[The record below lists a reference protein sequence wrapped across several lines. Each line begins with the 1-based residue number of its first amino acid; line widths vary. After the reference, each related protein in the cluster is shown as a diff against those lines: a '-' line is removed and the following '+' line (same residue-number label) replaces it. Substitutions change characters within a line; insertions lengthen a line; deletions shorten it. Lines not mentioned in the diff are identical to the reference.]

1 MPKKKNGE
9 EDVVKRNSKNEKKS
23 AVTKSKVNEKI
34 KGRDKVKEVKKA
46 LSEGVQKKQLPKPAI
61 KKELPAAKEKKQ
73 LPNIKEK
80 KQLPDAKKKKELPKA
95 KSKKMLPNVKEKK
108 ILPAAL
114 TQEEKDLRLLEKI
127 KEFFGKNPEKTTKL
141 DSELEKDLEFLPEY
155 YDLPY
160 RYNETVVKILAQTPK
175 RLFIYWDIS
184 DSDTQKYL
192 RAFGEDFFGK
202 TYPVLLVHNE
212 ELNYTYEIPI
222 NDFANSWYLDI
233 KDSKC
238 KYTVQLGRKFKE
250 IPKFAKETVQIVQE
264 EKINLKN
271 DYIEIVSSNTLEAP
285 NDRVLFDEIKPS
297 ITYRNVKTGEEST
310 KDITNILSSCAKVY
324 NVYDLYKAIYK
335 DEFDSDILDLN
346 NPSSLG
352 SSSSSMTSGMFR

>member
-1 MPKKKNGE
+1 MPRKKIGE
-9 EDVVKRNSKNEKKS
+9 DDVVKRKSKTENVS
-23 AVTKSKVNEKI
+23 SVTKSKVNEKN
-34 KGRDKVKEVKKA
+34 KGRDKVKELKKA
-46 LSEGVQKKQLPKPAI
+46 LPEGVQKKQLPKPTK
-61 KKELPAAKEKKQ
+61 KKELPVA
-73 LPNIKEK
+73 KEK

-127 KEFFGKNPEKTTKL
+127 KEFFGRNPEKTTKL

-184 DSDTQKYL
+184 DNDTQKYL
-192 RAFGEDFFGK
+192 RAFGEDFFEK

-250 IPKFAKETVQIVQE
+250 IPKFAKEIMQIVQE

-285 NDRVLFDEIKPS
+285 NDRVLFNEIKPS

>member
-1 MPKKKNGE
+1 MPIKKFGE
-9 EDVVKRNSKNEKKS
+9 DEVVKRNNKTKNVSSVK
-23 AVTKSKVNEKI
+23 KSKVDEKN
-34 KGRDKVKEVKKA
+34 KGKEEVKKA
-46 LSEGVQKKQLPKPAI
+46 LPEGAQKKKLPKPSD
-61 KKELPAAKEKKQ
+61 KKKLPAVKEKKQ
-73 LPNIKEK
+73 LPKSDK
-80 KQLPDAKKKKELPKA
+80 RKELPKA
-95 KSKKMLPNVKEKK
+95 TAQKLLPKNKEKK
-108 ILPAAL
+108 VLPAAL
-114 TQEEKDLRLLEKI
+114 TPEEKDLRLLEKI
-127 KEFFGKNPEKTTKL
+127 KEFFGRNPEKTSTL
-141 DSELEKDLEFLPEY
+141 DSVLDKELDFLPEY

-184 DSDTQKYL
+184 DDDTQKYL
-192 RAFGEDFFGK
+192 KAFGEDFFEK

-212 ELNYTYEIPI
+212 ELNYTCEIPI

-250 IPKFAKETVQIVQE
+250 VPKFAKETVKIVEE
-264 EKINLKN
+264 EKINIKN

-285 NDRVLFDEIKPS
+285 NDRVLFEELEENRT
-297 ITYRNVKTGEEST
+297 ITYRNVKTKEETT

-335 DEFDSDILDLN
+335 DEFDSDIFNLN
-346 NPSSLG
+346 NPSSG
-352 SSSSSMTSGMFR
+352 GNPSSSMTSSMFR